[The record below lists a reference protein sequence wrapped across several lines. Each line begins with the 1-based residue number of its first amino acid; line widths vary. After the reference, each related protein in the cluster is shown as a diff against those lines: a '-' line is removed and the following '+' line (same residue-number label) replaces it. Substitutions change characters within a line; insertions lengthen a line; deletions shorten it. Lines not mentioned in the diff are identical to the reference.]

1 MGKLQDLSWDKDKRL
16 QEEAVKYFSND
27 ESLDFNILLKI
38 APKKTMAN
46 LVEII
51 TNKRVEE
58 QYKSIN
64 GLLYLLQD
72 LSWPGSEQAMFL
84 LKTFPKEILLPHLE
98 NTLKE
103 ADKKNDD
110 NWLGNLKMLVKYHS
124 FTKDDFKN
132 IDFIQILEKAAW

>member
-58 QYKSIN
+58 QHKSIN

-72 LSWPGSEQAMFL
+72 LSWPGSEQAMSL

-103 ADKKNDD
+103 AGKKNDD

>member
-72 LSWPGSEQAMFL
+72 LSWPGSEQAMSL

-103 ADKKNDD
+103 AGKKNDD

>member
-27 ESLDFNILLKI
+27 ESIDFNILLKI

-72 LSWPGSEQAMFL
+72 LSWPGSEQAMSL

-103 ADKKNDD
+103 AGKKNDD

>member
-103 ADKKNDD
+103 AGKKNDD

>member
-38 APKKTMAN
+38 VPKKTMAN

-72 LSWPGSEQAMFL
+72 LSWPGSEQAMSL

-103 ADKKNDD
+103 AGKKNDD

>member
-27 ESLDFNILLKI
+27 ESLDFNILLKV

-72 LSWPGSEQAMFL
+72 LSWPGSEQAMSL

-103 ADKKNDD
+103 AGKKNDD